1 MSLCFSRSILQFDD
15 IQTLLVDFFHG
26 PKVGALMLIGAWA
39 VGTGMEVAVAE
50 VMYLTSNLC

>member
-1 MSLCFSRSILQFDD
+1 MDS
-15 IQTLLVDFFHG
+15 
-26 PKVGALMLIGAWA
+26 KVGALMLIGAWA